1 MSISAEVR
9 TKTIVESRRHA
20 TDAGSP
26 EVQIS
31 LLTARINDLS
41 GHLQNHKKDNH
52 SRRGLIGMV
61 NKRNSLLRYLSRTRP
76 EEYRATIARLGLR
89 R

>member
-1 MSISAEVR
+1 MSISVEVR
-9 TKTIVESRRHA
+9 KQTIVDSRRHD
-20 TDAGSP
+20 TDSGSP

-31 LLTARINDLS
+31 LLTARINELS
-41 GHLQNHKKDNH
+41 EHLQSHKKDNH

-61 NKRNSLLRYLSRTRP
+61 NKRNSLLRYLARTRP
-76 EEYRATIARLGLR
+76 EEYKATIARLGLR